1 MSVVSKDR
9 LQAIGQLVLEGSCSS
24 TQLESIVCVLSDQ
37 DQSYGRGVACAMR
50 KLSWIALMLV
60 LAFTAQYVHAGS
72 NVLGAEA
79 QQALHSGKHAVL
91 YSLEPWSNPTKKVG
105 RLHGFEILGQS
116 KLSSTQ
122 ESSAVAAFDAAIAGF
137 NGATAA
143 CFDPRVAIRIQANGH
158 TYDFLLCYSCHQLE
172 VYRDNESLPGIGA
185 AGSPKALNELLASL
199 NVPLSHSLEDMQ
211 ASQQEERKKFD
222 EGEKRWLLVMPAS
235 IRRVW
240 DVDRQFRMGM
250 NPFGKK
256 LADLK
261 DALQA
266 EIPERDERI
275 RRLLV
280 LYGSGVGPWNG
291 VPGYEDISN
300 VLLRDFPTEQIVAVA
315 QSPNANDVLLEGA
328 ARYLAEWDF
337 RHRYPQDLVLISAQL
352 KARLLE
358 HTLHSGDPEDND
370 RRERAMRVFGD
381 R

>member
-1 MSVVSKDR
+1 MLYPKIDCRRSANWYSR
-9 LQAIGQLVLEGSCSS
+9 GAALLLSLGALCR
-24 TQLESIVCVLSDQ
+24 VLSDQ

-91 YSLEPWSNPTKKVG
+91 YSLEPWSDPTKKVA

-122 ESSAVAAFDAAIAGF
+122 ESSAVTAFDAAIAGF
-137 NGATAA
+137 DGAIAA

-185 AGSPKALNELLASL
+185 AGSPKALNELLTRL
-199 NVPLSHSLEDMQ
+199 HVPLSHSLEDMQ
-211 ASQQEERKKFD
+211 ASQQEEQKKFD

-240 DVDRQFRMGM
+240 DFDGQFRMGM

-261 DALQA
+261 DALQV
-266 EIPERDERI
+266 EIPDRDERI
-275 RRLLV
+275 RRLLI

-315 QSPNANDVLLEGA
+315 QSPNANDALLEGV
-328 ARYLAEWDF
+328 ARYLAGWDF
-337 RHRYPQDLVLISAQL
+337 RHRYPKDLALIPARL

-358 HTLHSGDPEDND
+358 HTLHSGDPDDQD
-370 RRERAMRVFGD
+370 RHERAMHAFGD